1 MLKAILAALAIMFVC
16 IGAFLFLDPSV
27 NVQNPQNHTATTIQD
42 GSIQVTIRG
51 EIVNPGEYII
61 EEGATLG
68 DLIELAGGTTEK
80 ADSQAFLLSCP
91 LVHGKSYYIA
101 PKVESTDVCEPV
113 VIVKV
118 NINTADQ
125 EELMSVQG
133 IGSTIARAI
142 IDYRE
147 MNGPFQCLEDL
158 MNVQGIGN
166 ATFERIK
173 NYISLS

>member
-1 MLKAILAALAIMFVC
+1 MFKTILAALAIMFVC

-27 NVQNPQNHTATTIQD
+27 NVKNISNNTTATIEE

-51 EIVNPGEYII
+51 EVLHPGEYII
-61 EEGATLG
+61 EEQASLG
-68 DLIELAGGTTEK
+68 DLIALAGGTTEK
-80 ADSQAFLLSCP
+80 ADSQAFSLSCP
-91 LVHGKSYYIA
+91 LTNGKSYYIA
-101 PKVESTDVCEPV
+101 PKVEATDVCDPV

-142 IDYRE
+142 IEYRE
-147 MNGPFQCLEDL
+147 LNGPFQCLEDL
-158 MNVQGIGN
+158 MNVSGIGN

>member
-16 IGAFLFLDPSV
+16 IGAFLFLDPSI
-27 NVQNPQNHTATTIQD
+27 NVQNPQNNTAMVQD
-42 GSIQVTIRG
+42 GSIQVSIRG
-51 EIVNPGEYII
+51 EILNPGEYII
-61 EEGATLG
+61 EDGATLG
-68 DLIELAGGTTEK
+68 DLIELAGGVTEK

-91 LVHGKSYYIA
+91 LAHGKSYYIA

-158 MNVQGIGN
+158 MNVSGIGN

>member
-16 IGAFLFLDPSV
+16 IGAFLFLDPSI
-27 NVQNPQNHTATTIQD
+27 NVQNPQNNTAMVQD
-42 GSIQVTIRG
+42 GSIQVSIRG
-51 EIVNPGEYII
+51 EILNPGEYII
-61 EEGATLG
+61 EDGATLG
-68 DLIELAGGTTEK
+68 DLIELAGGVTEK

-158 MNVQGIGN
+158 MNVSGIGN

>member
-1 MLKAILAALAIMFVC
+1 M
-16 IGAFLFLDPSV
+16 
-27 NVQNPQNHTATTIQD
+27 
-42 GSIQVTIRG
+42 
-51 EIVNPGEYII
+51 
-61 EEGATLG
+61 
-68 DLIELAGGTTEK
+68 
-80 ADSQAFLLSCP
+80 
-91 LVHGKSYYIA
+91 
-101 PKVESTDVCEPV
+101 ESTDVCEPV

-158 MNVQGIGN
+158 MNVSGIGN

>member
-16 IGAFLFLDPSV
+16 IGAFLFLDPSI
-27 NVQNPQNHTATTIQD
+27 NVQNPQNNTAMVQD
-42 GSIQVTIRG
+42 GSIQVSIRG
-51 EIVNPGEYII
+51 EILNPGEYII
-61 EEGATLG
+61 EDGATLG
-68 DLIELAGGTTEK
+68 DLIELAGGVTEK

-125 EELMSVQG
+125 EELMSVEG

-158 MNVQGIGN
+158 MNVSGIGN